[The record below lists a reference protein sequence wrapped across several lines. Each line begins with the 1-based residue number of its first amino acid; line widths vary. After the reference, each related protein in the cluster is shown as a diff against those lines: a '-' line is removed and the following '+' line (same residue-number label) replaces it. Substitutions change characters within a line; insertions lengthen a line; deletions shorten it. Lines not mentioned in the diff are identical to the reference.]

1 MEQALG
7 LGAGA
12 PQVQVVDPRLAA
24 GRGDAYR
31 AGVQRLEA
39 AELMGDDDDFR

>member
-1 MEQALG
+1 MEQAPG

-12 PQVQVVDPRLAA
+12 PPVQVVDPRLAA

-39 AELMGDDDDFR
+39 AEMLGEDFR